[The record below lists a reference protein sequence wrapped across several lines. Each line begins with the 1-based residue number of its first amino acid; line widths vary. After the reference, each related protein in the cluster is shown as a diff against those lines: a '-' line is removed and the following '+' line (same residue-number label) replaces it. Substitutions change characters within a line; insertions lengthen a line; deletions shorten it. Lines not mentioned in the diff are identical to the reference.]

1 MFITDLSIRRPTV
14 SWVMSLILIIFGL
27 FVFWK
32 LPVRELPNGIQPP
45 VVQVQVD
52 YKSAAASIVDQ
63 EVTQVLEDVIGGA
76 EGIKNI
82 DSKSENGRST
92 INVEFDTS
100 IDLDNAA
107 NDIRER
113 VARVVDNL
121 PSESDPPQILKR
133 AAGFTTT
140 MWLSLS
146 SSTWSDLELGDYAE
160 RFLVD
165 QFSSVKNVGRIR
177 VGGLRELSIRVWVD
191 PIKLAANDLTI
202 KEVESAM
209 RGENI
214 SLPAGTLEADNI
226 DLTLNLDKSYNDIN
240 SIKQLPIK
248 KKNNKV
254 ILLSDVANVEF
265 GPVSEKTLFKA
276 QTKDQINLKTVG
288 IGIYARSGASTVEL
302 SNEIKKKII
311 EVKKSLPE
319 ELDLRVSFN
328 RANYVEAA
336 IEEVYK
342 TLFIAFILV
351 VLIIYLF
358 LGNLKAVIVPAIAL
372 PVSLIASFLGL
383 YIFGLSINIFV
394 LLSFILAIGI
404 ITDDS
409 VIMTDAIYR
418 RIENGENSLVAAYKG
433 SKQISFAI
441 IATTLILVAVF
452 LPLIFIKGISGT
464 LFRETAIA
472 LSFSIVVS
480 SFVALTLSPMLA
492 SKFLNKKTS
501 KKFIIRKFEN
511 IFSNF
516 ANFYKETLGTVIY
529 KTRTVGIFII
539 FIIIA
544 SILLFNFSKKE
555 LLPMED
561 RGAYLIIGATDEGS
575 SFEYTQEQAQK
586 VEARLLPL
594 LQAEDSPYSRF
605 IMRVPGFGSS
615 ANSYNSFIII
625 ALLDDWKNRKK
636 GQQIVLREAIGKI
649 VTLPQALAFP
659 ISPQSIRVSSYNK
672 PVQMVIYGSTYEELE
687 EIQKKI
693 IRKLRSNK
701 NLSRIDSDYNRNKP
715 EVKLIINKNKAKDLG
730 VSTKAIG
737 ETLETLYGGKK
748 ITTFNKLGKEYPI
761 IVQQYLSDR
770 RNKEGVSKIFVRS
783 ETNSKLI
790 SLANLVSFKEE
801 GSAKQLARY
810 NRQRAVTIS
819 ANINEGYTLTEA
831 IKFFEEVMS
840 SEAPK
845 NQITW
850 KGKSEEIKETSN
862 ELFIIFALALLTAYL
877 VMAATFNSFIH
888 PFIIVLTVPLA
899 IFGGLVFILFLNSS
913 VNIFSQIALIIL
925 IGISTKNS
933 ILIVDFA
940 NQIRTT
946 GKNIDT
952 AVKEACAVRFRPII
966 MTSLSTMIAM
976 MPLVIGNIGPGAGEG
991 SRLAVGSTILG
1002 GMIISTFFTLY
1013 VTPSMYLALAK
1024 NTKRID
1030 VIDIELKKNYLKNNI
1045 FIFI

>member
-1 MFITDLSIRRPTV
+1 MFITELSIKRPAV

-32 LPVRELPNGIQPP
+32 LPVRELPDGIQPP

-52 YKSAAASIVDQ
+52 YKSAAAAIVDQ
-63 EVTQVLEDVIGGA
+63 EVTQVMEDVIGGA

-92 INVEFDTS
+92 INIEFETS

-121 PSESDPPQILKR
+121 PDESDPPQILKR

-146 SSTWSDLELGDYAE
+146 SETWSDLELGDYAE
-160 RFLVD
+160 RFLID
-165 QFSSVKNVGRIR
+165 QFSSIKNVGRIL
-177 VGGLRELSIRVWVD
+177 VGGLRELSIRIWVD

-202 KEVESAM
+202 QEVENAI
-209 RGENI
+209 RNENI
-214 SLPAGTLEADNI
+214 RLPVGTLEADNV
-226 DLTLNLDKSYNDIN
+226 DLTLNLDKSYKNIDT
-240 SIKQLPIK
+240 IKQLPIK
-248 KKNNKV
+248 KSTNNV
-254 ILLSDVANVEF
+254 ITLSDIANIEY

-276 QTKDQINLKTVG
+276 QTKDQLNLKTVG

-302 SNEIKKKII
+302 SDDIKKKIV
-311 EVKKSLPE
+311 EVKRSLPE
-319 ELDLRVSFN
+319 GLDLRVAFN

-342 TLFIAFILV
+342 TLITAFILV
-351 VLIIYLF
+351 VIIIYLF

-409 VIMTDAIYR
+409 VIMTDSIYR
-418 RIENGENSLVAAYKG
+418 RIENGETPLVSAYKG

-441 IATTLILVAVF
+441 IATTLILIAVF
-452 LPLIFIKGISGT
+452 LPLIFIEGISGT
-464 LFRETAIA
+464 LFKETAIA

-492 SKFLNKKTS
+492 SRFLKKKTT
-501 KKFIIRKFEN
+501 KNLFVRKFEK
-511 IFSNF
+511 IFLGF
-516 ANFYKETLGTVIY
+516 ARFYKETLEIVIN
-529 KTRTVGIFII
+529 KKKIVGAFII
-539 FIIIA
+539 FIIIV
-544 SILLFNFSKKE
+544 STLLFNFTKKE

-561 RGAYLIIGATDEGS
+561 RGAYLVIGFTDEGS
-575 SFEYTQEQAQK
+575 SFEYTQERAQE
-586 VEARLLPL
+586 VEKRLIPL
-594 LQAEDSPYSRF
+594 LQSEDSPYSRF
-605 IMRVPGFGSS
+605 IMRVPGFGSN

-625 ALLDDWKNRKK
+625 ALLDDWKNRNKNT
-636 GQQIVLREAIGKI
+636 QTVMREAIGKI
-649 VTLPQALAFP
+649 VTVPQAVAFP

-672 PVQMVIYGSTYEELE
+672 PVQMVIYGRTYEELE
-687 EIQKKI
+687 QIQKDVI
-693 IRKLRSNK
+693 QKLRSNQ
-701 NLSRIDSDYNRNKP
+701 NLSRIESDYNRNKP
-715 EVKLIINKNKAKDLG
+715 EVKLVINKNKAKDLG
-730 VSTKAIG
+730 VSTQSIG
-737 ETLETLYGGKK
+737 KTLETLYGGKK
-748 ITTFNKLGKEYPI
+748 ITTFNQLGKEYPI

-770 RNKEGVSKIFVRS
+770 RNKDGVSKIFVRS
-783 ETNSKLI
+783 ETSGKLI
-790 SLANLVSFKEE
+790 SLANLVEFKEE
-801 GSAKQLARY
+801 GSAKELARY

-819 ANINEGYTLTEA
+819 ANISEGYTLSEA
-831 IKFFEEVMS
+831 IKFFENVMS
-840 SEAPK
+840 EIAPE
-845 NQITW
+845 NQISW

-862 ELFIIFALALLTAYL
+862 ELFIIFGLALLTAYL

-888 PFIIVLTVPLA
+888 PFIIILTVPLA
-899 IFGGLVFILFLNSS
+899 IFGGLVFILFLNTSI
-913 VNIFSQIALIIL
+913 NIFSQIALIIL

-946 GKNIDT
+946 GKNVET
-952 AVKEACAVRFRPII
+952 AVKEACGVRFRPII

-976 MPLVIGNIGPGAGEG
+976 LPLVIGNIGPGAGEG
-991 SRLAVGSTILG
+991 SRLAVGATILG

-1024 NTKRID
+1024 NTNRID
-1030 VIDIELKKNYLKNNI
+1030 AVDIELKKQLLKK
-1045 FIFI
+1045 

>member
-1 MFITDLSIRRPTV
+1 MFITELSIKRPTV
-14 SWVMSLILIIFGL
+14 SWVMSLILIVFGL

-45 VVQVQVD
+45 VVQIQVD
-52 YKSAAASIVDQ
+52 YKSASASVVDQ
-63 EVTQVLEDVIGGA
+63 EVTQVVEDVIGGA

-82 DSKSENGRST
+82 DSKSQNGRST
-92 INVEFDTS
+92 INIEFDTS

-113 VARVVDNL
+113 VARIVDNL
-121 PSESDPPQILKR
+121 PSESDSPQILKR

-146 SSTWSDLELGDYAE
+146 SSTWNDLELGDYAE
-160 RFLVD
+160 RYLVD
-165 QFSSVKNVGRIR
+165 QFSSIKNVGRIR
-177 VGGLRELSIRVWVD
+177 VGGLRELSIRVWID
-191 PIKLAANDLTI
+191 PIRLAANDLTI
-202 KEVESAM
+202 KEVETAM

-226 DLTLNLDKSYNDIN
+226 DLTLNLDKSYNDID
-240 SIKQLPIK
+240 SIKLLPIK
-248 KKNNKV
+248 KTGNKV
-254 ILLSDVANVEF
+254 ILLSDVANIEF

-302 SNEIKKKII
+302 SNDIKKKII
-311 EVKKSLPE
+311 QVKKTLPE
-319 ELDLRVSFN
+319 GLDLRVSFN

-336 IEEVYK
+336 IQEVYK
-342 TLFIAFILV
+342 TLIIAFILV

-418 RIENGENSLVAAYKG
+418 RIENGETPLVAAFEG

-492 SKFLNKKTS
+492 SKFLNKNT
-501 KKFIIRKFEN
+501 KKKNFLQKFEKV
-511 IFSNF
+511 FTNF
-516 ANFYKETLGTVIY
+516 DNFYKETLGIIINKTKTVIF
-529 KTRTVGIFII
+529 FIVLI
-539 FIIIA
+539 VIA
-544 SILLFNFSKKE
+544 SVLLFSFSKKE

-561 RGAYLIIGATDEGS
+561 RGAYLIIGSTDEGS

-605 IMRVPGFGSS
+605 IMRVPGFGNS

-636 GQQIVLREAIGKI
+636 GQQVVLREAIGKI

-659 ISPQSIRVSSYNK
+659 ISPQSIRVSNYNK
-672 PVQMVIYGSTYEELE
+672 PVQMVIYGNSYEELE
-687 EIQKKI
+687 EKQKKVI
-693 IRKLRSNK
+693 QKLRSNK
-701 NLSRIDSDYNRNKP
+701 NLSRIESDYNRNKP
-715 EVKLIINKNKAKDLG
+715 EIKLIINKSKAKDLG
-730 VSTKAIG
+730 VSTKSIG

-783 ETNSKLI
+783 ETNGRLI

-801 GSAKQLARY
+801 GSAKELARY

-831 IKFFEEVMS
+831 MSFFEETIADI
-840 SEAPK
+840 APE

-877 VMAATFNSFIH
+877 VMAATFNSFVH
-888 PFIIVLTVPLA
+888 PFIIILTVPLA
-899 IFGGLVFILFLNSS
+899 IFGGLIFILFLNSS

-933 ILIVDFA
+933 ILIVDYA
-940 NQIRTT
+940 NRIRTT
-946 GKNIDT
+946 GKDIHT
-952 AVKEACAVRFRPII
+952 AVIEACLTRFRPII

-976 MPLVIGNIGPGAGEG
+976 LPLVIGNIGPGAGEG

-1013 VTPSMYLALAK
+1013 VTPSMYLTLAK

-1030 VIDIELKKNYLKNNI
+1030 IVDLQLKKDLSKK
-1045 FIFI
+1045 

>member
-1 MFITDLSIRRPTV
+1 MYLTEVSIRRPV
-14 SWVMSLILIIFGL
+14 ISWVMSLILILFGI

-32 LPVRELPNGIQPP
+32 LPVRELPSGLQPP
-45 VVQVQVD
+45 IVQIQID
-52 YKSAAASIVDQ
+52 YKSAAAPIVDQ
-63 EVTQVLEDVIGGA
+63 EVTQVVEDVIGGA

-82 DSKSENGRST
+82 ESKSENGRST
-92 INVEFDTS
+92 INVIFDTE

-113 VARVVDNL
+113 VARIIDNL
-121 PSESDPPQILKR
+121 PTESDPPQILKQ

-160 RFLVD
+160 RYLVD
-165 QFSSVKNVGRIR
+165 TFSSVKNVGRIR
-177 VGGLRELSIRVWVD
+177 VGGLRELSIRVWID
-191 PIKLAANDLTI
+191 PIKLAANDLTVQD
-202 KEVESAM
+202 VELAL
-209 RGENI
+209 RRENI
-214 SLPAGTLEADNI
+214 RLPAGTLEANNI
-226 DLTLNLDKSYNDIN
+226 DLNLSLNKSYSDIDK
-240 SIKQLPIK
+240 IKQLPIK
-248 KKNNKV
+248 KNEKKV
-254 ILLSDVANVEF
+254 LLLSDVANIEF

-276 QTKDQINLKTVG
+276 QTKNKINLKTVG
-288 IGIYARSGASTVEL
+288 IGIYAKSGASTVEL
-302 SNEIKKKII
+302 SKTIREKVAQVSKK
-311 EVKKSLPE
+311 LPE
-319 ELDLRVSFN
+319 GLTLEVAFD
-328 RANYVEAA
+328 RANYVSAA

-342 TLFIAFILV
+342 TLIIAFILV
-351 VLIIYLF
+351 VIIIYLF

-383 YIFGLSINIFV
+383 YLFGLSINIFV

-418 RIENGENSLVAAYKG
+418 RIEKGETPLVAAYKG
-433 SKQISFAI
+433 SKQITFAI
-441 IATTLILVAVF
+441 IATTLILIAVF
-452 LPLIFIKGISGT
+452 LPLIFIEGISGT
-464 LFRETAIA
+464 LFKETAIA
-472 LSFSIVVS
+472 LSFSIVIS

-492 SKFLNKKTS
+492 SKFLIKKTNKNFII
-501 KKFIIRKFEN
+501 KKFEKHFQS
-511 IFSNF
+511 FSK
-516 ANFYKETLGTVIY
+516 FYKETLNILIDKSKMVS
-529 KTRTVGIFII
+529 IFII

-561 RGAYLIIGATDEGS
+561 RGAYLVIGFTDEGS
-575 SFEYTQEQAQK
+575 SFEYTQEKAQIIEK
-586 VEARLLPL
+586 RLTPL
-594 LQAEDSPYSRF
+594 LQADDSPYARF

-625 ALLDDWKNRKK
+625 ALLDNWKNRDKNS
-636 GQQIVLREAIGKI
+636 QTIMREAIGKI
-649 VTLPQALAFP
+649 VTVPQAVAFP

-693 IRKLRSNK
+693 INNLRINP
-701 NLSRIDSDYNRNKP
+701 NLSRIESDYSRNKP
-715 EVKLIINKNKAKDLG
+715 EVKLIINKSKAKDLG
-730 VSTKAIG
+730 ISTESIG
-737 ETLETLYGGKK
+737 RTLEILYGGKK
-748 ITTFNKLGKEYPI
+748 VTTFNKLGKEYPI
-761 IVQQYLSDR
+761 ILQQYISDR
-770 RNKEGVSKIFVRS
+770 RNKDGISKIFVRS
-783 ETNSKLI
+783 QDGGLI
-790 SLANLVSFKEE
+790 SLVNLVEFVEE
-801 GSAKQLARY
+801 GNAKELNRY

-819 ANINEGYTLTEA
+819 ANISENYTLSEA
-831 IKFFEEVMS
+831 IRFLEDTVSEVS
-840 SEAPK
+840 PE
-845 NQITW
+845 NQIAW
-850 KGKSEEIKETSN
+850 KGKSEELKETTN

-877 VMAATFNSFIH
+877 VMAATFNSFVH
-888 PFIIVLTVPLA
+888 PFIIILTVPLA

-940 NQIRTT
+940 NQLRTK
-946 GKNIDT
+946 GKNIQDSI
-952 AVKEACAVRFRPII
+952 KEACDLRFRPII

-976 MPLVIGNIGPGAGEG
+976 LPLVIGNIGPGAGEA

-1013 VTPSMYLALAK
+1013 VTPSMYLLLAK

-1030 VIDIELKKNYLKNNI
+1030 AVDIDLKKQLN
-1045 FIFI
+1045 

>member
-1 MFITDLSIRRPTV
+1 MFITELSIKRPTV
-14 SWVMSLILIIFGL
+14 SWVMSLILIVFGL

-45 VVQVQVD
+45 VVQIQVD

-63 EVTQVLEDVIGGA
+63 EVTQVVEDVIGGA

-92 INVEFDTS
+92 INVEFYTS
-100 IDLDNAA
+100 INLDNAA

-121 PSESDPPQILKR
+121 PDESDPPQILKR

-160 RFLVD
+160 RYLVD

-177 VGGLRELSIRVWVD
+177 VGGLRELSIRVWID
-191 PIKLAANDLTI
+191 PIRLAANDLTI
-202 KEVESAM
+202 KEVETAM

-248 KKNNKV
+248 KTGNKV
-254 ILLSDVANVEF
+254 ILLSDVANIEF

-302 SNEIKKKII
+302 SNDIKKKII
-311 EVKKSLPE
+311 QLKKSLPD

-342 TLFIAFILV
+342 TLLIAFILV
-351 VLIIYLF
+351 IFIIYVF

-418 RIENGENSLVAAYKG
+418 RIENGESPLIAAYKG

-452 LPLIFIKGISGT
+452 LPLIFIEGISGT

-492 SKFLNKKTS
+492 SKFLHKKTS
-501 KKFIIRKFEN
+501 KKIFIQKFEK
-511 IFSNF
+511 IFLSF
-516 ANFYKETLGTVIY
+516 ANFYKETLDTIIY
-529 KTRTVGIFII
+529 KTKSVIFFITLVII
-539 FIIIA
+539 
-544 SILLFNFSKKE
+544 SSVLLFSFSKKE

-561 RGAYLIIGATDEGS
+561 RGAYLIIGSTDEGS

-586 VEARLLPL
+586 VEARLIPL
-594 LQAEDSPYSRF
+594 LQAEDSPYARF
-605 IMRVPGFGSS
+605 IMRVPGFGNS

-625 ALLDDWKNRKK
+625 ALLDDWKNREK
-636 GQQIVLREAIGKI
+636 GQQVILREAIGKI

-659 ISPQSIRVSSYNK
+659 ISPQSIRVSNYNK
-672 PVQMVIYGSTYEELE
+672 PVQMVVYGSTYEELE

-693 IRKLRSNK
+693 IQRLRSNK
-701 NLSRIDSDYNRNKP
+701 NLSRIESDYNRNKP
-715 EVKLIINKNKAKDLG
+715 EVKLIINKSKAKDLG
-730 VSTKAIG
+730 VSTKSIG
-737 ETLETLYGGKK
+737 ETLETLYGGKR

-783 ETNSKLI
+783 ETNGKLI

-801 GSAKQLARY
+801 GSAKELARY
-810 NRQRAVTIS
+810 NRQRAITIS
-819 ANINEGYTLTEA
+819 ANISENYTLTEA
-831 IKFFEEVMS
+831 IKFFEQVMTNL
-840 SEAPK
+840 APQ

-888 PFIIVLTVPLA
+888 PFIIILTVPLA
-899 IFGGLVFILFLNSS
+899 IFGGLIFILFLNSS

-933 ILIVDFA
+933 ILIVDYA
-940 NQIRTT
+940 NRIRTT
-946 GKNIDT
+946 GKSIGL
-952 AVKEACAVRFRPII
+952 AVREACAVRFRPII

-976 MPLVIGNIGPGAGEG
+976 LPLVVGNFGPGAGEG

-1013 VTPSMYLALAK
+1013 VTPSMYLLLAK

-1030 VIDIELKKNYLKNNI
+1030 AVDLELDKELTKK
-1045 FIFI
+1045 